1 MECSTKNYRYNG
13 HYPDN
18 YQKKELYVMLDI
30 LETSIMKLEAHK
42 ACDSI
47 EDETYNTTSI
57 KMLTQEL
64 QMCLEK
70 WQLQNF

>member
-1 MECSTKNYRYNG
+1 
-13 HYPDN
+13 
-18 YQKKELYVMLDI
+18 MLDI
-30 LETSIMKLEAHK
+30 LETSIMKLETHK